1 MWSNLVVFHSE
12 LKERH
17 LVEPE
22 GLFAWKTCMRSVF
35 VGDIRLMDIHLEN
48 QYGPYT
54 IHYGYSAFQ
63 LLLEITS
70 GIRSKLFGET
80 EVFRQFKET
89 FHNENLPKTAFGE
102 YLQKLR
108 DELIEDTRKI
118 RSQYLIGL
126 GDQSYGGLARRFLE
140 NSRKITLLGTG
151 QLAEQILPYIADSG
165 REVLIVGRNHNR
177 LQELSRKF
185 SVKTTELVNKIP
197 VQDAFIISAPV
208 KVAHLLDSS
217 TRNPKIIDFRE
228 NDEGDQFS
236 NFPSYYSF
244 SYILETLQKNEKK
257 NQKLKRQLEIIV
269 SKIVEE
275 REYVSSNNIFCWEDI
290 PCIASLK

>member
-1 MWSNLVVFHSE
+1 MWSNLIVFHSE

-17 LVEPE
+17 QVEPD
-22 GLFAWKTCMRSVF
+22 GMFAWKTCMRSVF
-35 VGDIRLMDIHLEN
+35 LGDSRLLDHPPES

-54 IHYGYSAFQ
+54 VYHGYSAYQ

-70 GIRSKLFGET
+70 GIKSRLLGET
-80 EVFRQFKET
+80 EVFSQFKET
-89 FHNENLPKTAFGE
+89 FKNANLPKTAFGE

-118 RSQYLIGL
+118 RSKHLVGL
-126 GDQSYGGLARRFLE
+126 GDQSYGGLARRFLGD
-140 NSRKITLLGTG
+140 SQKITLLGTG
-151 QLAEQILPYIADSG
+151 QLAEQILPYIVESG
-165 REVLIVGRNHNR
+165 REVLVVGRNSSR
-177 LQELSRKF
+177 LEELESKF
-185 SVKTTELVNKIP
+185 PIRTAELGDKIP
-197 VQDAFIISAPV
+197 VQEAFIISAPV
-208 KVAHLLDSS
+208 KVSHLLDLTHKNS
-217 TRNPKIIDFRE
+217 KIIDFRE

-236 NFPSYYSF
+236 NFHQYFSF
-244 SYILETLQKNEKK
+244 SYILETLKKNENKNKK
-257 NQKLKRQLEIIV
+257 LRGQLEIFV